1 MCWLCN
7 YNINFLFDFDT
18 VLICDFSQSIK
29 SVSTDNCQMRVL
41 LYAGCT
47 SQGVAEHNV
56 LFPSQQRC
64 ARVLSPS
71 YVTELMLFFT
81 GLELLTC
88 MHKNT
93 FSIGC
98 GIFFFSK
105 RSDSENDIPLQHV
118 SEWKKCWKRSQPD
131 D

>member
-1 MCWLCN
+1 
-7 YNINFLFDFDT
+7 
-18 VLICDFSQSIK
+18 
-29 SVSTDNCQMRVL
+29 MRVL
-41 LYAGCT
+41 VYAGCT
-47 SQGVAEHNV
+47 SQGVAERNV

-98 GIFFFSK
+98 GTFFFFF
-105 RSDSENDIPLQHV
+105 Q
-118 SEWKKCWKRSQPD
+118 
-131 D
+131 